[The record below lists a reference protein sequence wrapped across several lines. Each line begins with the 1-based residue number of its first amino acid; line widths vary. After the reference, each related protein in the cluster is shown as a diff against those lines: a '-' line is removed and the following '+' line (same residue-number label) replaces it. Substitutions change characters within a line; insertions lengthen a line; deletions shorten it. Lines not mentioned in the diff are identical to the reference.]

1 MCANVL
7 VEGVDMMPIPE
18 VVVLACAQAVPE
30 PLALQQA
37 LQQVGLH
44 SRIIPEPCSSKVE
57 AFHLLRILAQGVS
70 LVWVVGCPE
79 QYCQLAEGSTRMGFR
94 VAHAQS
100 YLVELGLE
108 PERLGYS
115 RIAAGNDEAQA
126 AVVAAIGQRLRQL
139 PPNPARPRPR
149 A

>member
-1 MCANVL
+1 MK
-7 VEGVDMMPIPE
+7 PIPE
-18 VVVLACAQAVPE
+18 VVVLACTQAIPD
-30 PLALQQA
+30 PTALKQA
-37 LQQVGLH
+37 LQQVGLD
-44 SRIIPEPCSSKVE
+44 SRIIQEPCSSKVE
-57 AFHLLRILAQGVS
+57 AFHLLRILAQGAN

-100 YLVELGLE
+100 YLTELGLE

-115 RIAAGNDEAQA
+115 RLAAGNPEAQA
-126 AVVAAIGQRLRQL
+126 AMVVEMQQRLLRL
-139 PPNPARPRPR
+139 PPNPARPRQR